1 MTEDEVRAAA
11 ERLVQFHDRF
21 APLFGKQQAQ
31 DHAYTYV
38 KGLMVCPERKS
49 IEPIALN
56 VGDGQVSALQ
66 KFVNIAPWDHG
77 DVQAEVQSAF
87 ADDLVPTAAD
97 SPIGVVGVI
106 DESGFAKKG
115 NHSAGVVRQHNG
127 RLGKED
133 NCQVG
138 VYLVGVTPGGSAM
151 LDHRLYLPESWC
163 QDTRE
168 CQHRRDKVHIPEA
181 VAFQTKPQIAAGL
194 IRMTMALGLVTL
206 DWITADELYG
216 RNGEFLDELETLGH
230 RYVVEVPIN
239 TTVWTEDPASCV
251 PAYGGRGRVPTLAT
265 RESVASVV
273 LVASELTGEAW
284 KTLKIREGTKGPLA
298 FEFAAVRVWAVR
310 HGQAGPPVWLL
321 VRRSL
326 DPTPEIKYY
335 ISNADAST
343 PLGVLAEV
351 ACTRHAVEDY
361 FEDAKSYLGMAQ
373 YETRSW
379 VGWHHHMSLV
389 AMAHL
394 FITLTRRDLKKSAG
408 VDVGPD
414 GSAAPE
420 GFRGSGAETGVGGV
434 AGGIPHPTQRG
445 RPSFAHQ
452 DLVGSAQ
459 GGETATAVGRGS
471 SECRRDRV
479 ASHGHGEGDSMCRR
493 GGSIG
498 PSRWSSISCMIRS

>member
-11 ERLVQFHDRF
+11 ERLVQFHERF
-21 APLFGKQQAQ
+21 APLFGKEQAQ

-66 KFVNIAPWDHG
+66 KFINIAPWDHS

-87 ADDLVPTAAD
+87 ADELVPTTVA

-115 NHSAGVVRQHNG
+115 DHSAGVGRQHNG

-138 VYLVGVTPGGSAM
+138 VFLVGVTPGGSAM
-151 LDHRLYLPESWC
+151 LDHQLYLPESWC
-163 QDTRE
+163 EATKACRDRRE
-168 CQHRRDKVHIPEA
+168 KVHVPKR
-181 VAFQTKPQIAAGL
+181 VTFQTKPQIAAGL
-194 IRMTMALGLVTL
+194 IRQAVALDIVAL
-206 DWITADELYG
+206 DWITADEEYG
-216 RNGEFLDELETLGH
+216 RHGEFLDEVERVGL
-230 RYVVEVPIN
+230 RYVVEVPVN

-251 PAYGGRGRVPTLAT
+251 PPSGGRGRVPTLPS
-265 RESVASVV
+265 RESVASVAA
-273 LVASELTGEAW
+273 VASSLGREAW
-284 KTLKIREGTKGPLA
+284 QTLRIRDGSKGPLA

-310 HGQAGPPVWLL
+310 HGKAGPAVWLL

-326 DPTPEIKYY
+326 EPTPEVKYY
-335 ISNADAST
+335 VSNADAST
-343 PLGVLAEV
+343 PLKVLAEV

-361 FEDAKSYLGMAQ
+361 FEDAKSYLGMGQ

-394 FITLTRRDLKKSAG
+394 FITLTRRALGKK
-408 VDVGPD
+408 
-414 GSAAPE
+414 
-420 GFRGSGAETGVGGV
+420 
-434 AGGIPHPTQRG
+434 
-445 RPSFAHQ
+445 
-452 DLVGSAQ
+452 
-459 GGETATAVGRGS
+459 
-471 SECRRDRV
+471 RR
-479 ASHGHGEGDSMCRR
+479 S
-493 GGSIG
+493 
-498 PSRWSSISCMIRS
+498 

>member
-1 MTEDEVRAAA
+1 MTQDEVRAAA
-11 ERLVQFHDRF
+11 ERLVEFHERF
-21 APLFGKQQAQ
+21 ASLFGKEQAQ

-38 KGLMVCPERKS
+38 KGLMICPERKS

-66 KFVNIAPWDHG
+66 KFINIAPWDHG
-77 DVQAEVQSAF
+77 DVQAEVQSVF
-87 ADDLVPTAAD
+87 ADELVPTAVG
-97 SPIGVVGVI
+97 SPIGTVGVI

-115 NHSAGVVRQHNG
+115 NHSAGVDRQHNG

-138 VYLVGVTPGGSAM
+138 VFLVGVTPGGSAM
-151 LDHRLYLPESWC
+151 LDHQLYLPESWC
-163 QDTRE
+163 EDTKE
-168 CQHRRDKVHIPEA
+168 CQDRRDKVHIPET

-194 IRMTMALGLVTL
+194 IRMTILLSIVTL
-206 DWITADELYG
+206 DWITGDEEYG
-216 RNGEFLDELETLGH
+216 RNGQFLDEVEELNL
-230 RYVVEVPIN
+230 RYVVEVPVT

-251 PAYGGRGRVPTLAT
+251 PPYGGRGRVPTLPT

-273 LVASELTGEAW
+273 MVASCLSSAAW
-284 KTLKIREGTKGPLA
+284 QTLQIREGAKGPLA

-310 HGQAGPPVWLL
+310 HGKAGPPVWLL

-326 DPTPEIKYY
+326 DPTPEVKYY
-335 ISNADAST
+335 ISNADAAT

-394 FITLTRRDLKKSAG
+394 FITLTRRDLKKETPELTLDRTVRLLQRAFEVPGLTLELAVLLVEYHIDRNKVARQSHTKTWLARHKG
-408 VDVGPD
+408 VKL
-414 GSAAPE
+414 
-420 GFRGSGAETGVGGV
+420 
-434 AGGIPHPTQRG
+434 QR
-445 RPSFAHQ
+445 Q
-452 DLVGSAQ
+452 
-459 GGETATAVGRGS
+459 
-471 SECRRDRV
+471 
-479 ASHGHGEGDSMCRR
+479 
-493 GGSIG
+493 
-498 PSRWSSISCMIRS
+498 